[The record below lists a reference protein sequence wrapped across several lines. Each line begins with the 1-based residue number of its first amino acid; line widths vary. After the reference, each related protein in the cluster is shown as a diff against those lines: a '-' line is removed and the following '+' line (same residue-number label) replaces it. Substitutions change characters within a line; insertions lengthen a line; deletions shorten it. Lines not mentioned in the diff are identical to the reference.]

1 MYCFSSLEA
10 EHVTLHV
17 ATLHQYPFGHRSNL
31 LMAKTKLNPLWVS
44 QHFPIL
50 EYLVQ
55 KSDLTKLS
63 CWSSYLCIHWRPR
76 EIPHQS
82 FKKSF
87 KRETFNFGLEIA
99 HIYQIND
106 QCENVLFT
114 CLQANQNFEV
124 FHKYQITSSV
134 PSATSFQP
142 VTSYFP
148 FLRPKMWVEAKCKDY
163 LVPEPPIRCR
173 IFSSPTNRRPGKW
186 FRSPNVGPGLA
197 RSCGASII
205 KLGHQP
211 TQAVSQ
217 YKYHE
222 LHTFNCR
229 LGVRVRAVKCWLEWA
244 AESQQHQ

>member
-1 MYCFSSLEA
+1 MYCLCFSSLEA

-76 EIPHQS
+76 EISHQS

-87 KRETFNFGLEIA
+87 KRENFIFWLSIALFIQNTHEI
-99 HIYQIND
+99 NE
-106 QCENVLFT
+106 QCDVRMC
-114 CLQANQNFEV
+114 CLQANQNFEI

-142 VTSYFP
+142 VNSYFP
-148 FLRPKMWVEAKCKDY
+148 FLRPKVWAWELNAK
-163 LVPEPPIRCR
+163 
-173 IFSSPTNRRPGKW
+173 
-186 FRSPNVGPGLA
+186 
-197 RSCGASII
+197 II
-205 KLGHQP
+205 W
-211 TQAVSQ
+211 
-217 YKYHE
+217 
-222 LHTFNCR
+222 C
-229 LGVRVRAVKCWLEWA
+229 
-244 AESQQHQ
+244 

>member
-76 EIPHQS
+76 ETPHQS

-87 KRETFNFGLEIA
+87 KRENFQLRLGIA
-99 HIYQIND
+99 HFIQNEHEKNEPS
-106 QCENVLFT
+106 ENVLFT
-114 CLQANQNFEV
+114 CLQANQNFEI
-124 FHKYQITSSV
+124 FYKYQITSSV

-142 VTSYFP
+142 VISYFL
-148 FLRPKMWVEAKCKDY
+148 FLKPKFRGKIDGFKATQMQRFSCAGWR
-163 LVPEPPIRCR
+163 PIRCR
-173 IFSSPTNRRPGKW
+173 EAFSLINRRPG
-186 FRSPNVGPGLA
+186 ND
-197 RSCGASII
+197 
-205 KLGHQP
+205 
-211 TQAVSQ
+211 
-217 YKYHE
+217 
-222 LHTFNCR
+222 
-229 LGVRVRAVKCWLEWA
+229 
-244 AESQQHQ
+244 